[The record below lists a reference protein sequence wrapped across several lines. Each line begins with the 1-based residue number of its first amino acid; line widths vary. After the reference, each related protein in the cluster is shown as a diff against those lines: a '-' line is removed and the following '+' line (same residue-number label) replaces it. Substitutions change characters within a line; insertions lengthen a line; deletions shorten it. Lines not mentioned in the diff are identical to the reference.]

1 MAVKDPSTGMMRIL
15 TFEETLDQIRTDKML
30 SQRPSD
36 LPGKRMNLMWY
47 MSPFN
52 QRLYNEVAEDLN
64 RDRLVKAENERA
76 QQSFN
81 EFAADVGVPVEVAAS
96 VDVDMTGDL
105 PPPAAPIP
113 PAGSAASNSFQA
125 PVSTSTGGN
134 LSPGIRASIGKKRQ
148 TSSAHIPQTER
159 EASIREQADM
169 RRDAMDISEENA
181 KQEQVASIRKELEKK
196 TTALFDLPPVISRVL
211 KLRRKQKIK
220 SRASKVQEPQP
231 EPPPQFDADKITRA
245 ESLRARTIMEK
256 SRRTQPDRLN
266 EMDSK
271 RTMDDVMQEMSQSL
285 LRRQDVPTP
294 PQRRRPRTGR

>member
-105 PPPAAPIP
+105 PPPA
-113 PAGSAASNSFQA
+113 GSAASSSFQA
-125 PVSTSTGGN
+125 PVSSSTRGN
-134 LSPGIRASIGKKRQ
+134 VSPGIRSSIGKKRQ

-169 RRDAMDISEENA
+169 RRDAMDTSEENA
-181 KQEQVASIRKELEKK
+181 KQEQVASIRRELGKK
-196 TTALFDLPPVISRVL
+196 TTANLFDLPPVISRVL

-271 RTMDDVMQEMSQSL
+271 RTMDDVMQEMSQTL

-294 PQRRRPRTGR
+294 PQRRRPRTGQ